1 MQYLQDNSS
10 NFSLKF
16 FQKGLYSTKITK
28 FTVQCLECEAPKKGP
43 MQRH

>member
-1 MQYLQDNSS
+1 MRYLQYNSS
-10 NFSLKF
+10 NVPLKL

-43 MQRH
+43 M